1 MQLTQTRATFGLNAK
16 ATPTSS
22 NVIGTVQIGASNK
35 AVIFP
40 DADVAYSL
48 RAIFA
53 GSGDELALTL
63 QGAVTTG
70 STAFVAGAAQVETAI
85 VTAGSGIT
93 TDGNATV
100 TVTAA
105 GMTGSP
111 KAISVPLTA
120 AAHTSATLIAVAI
133 ATALNADTAYAAMFT
148 ATSSGANVITTR
160 KPTSTHT
167 VPGGTLNLYAAN
179 DGTLNIALAN
189 GTCAGITTAA
199 TSTNTTAGVISDGV
213 KIYDNATD
221 FEGNAIPAI
230 ITTVN
235 AVLLSSTGASAVNFA
250 GLTNDVFSVAA
261 GSTVMFAG
269 GTTSGFEDGGVFT
282 AAGVADLTIT
292 VVGTT
297 A

>member
-1 MQLTQTRATFGLNAK
+1 MTLTQTRATFGLNAK

-35 AVIFP
+35 TVIFP

-53 GSGDELALTL
+53 GSGDALVIDLTD
-63 QGAVTTG
+63 ADTTG

-221 FEGNAIPAI
+221 FEGNAIPEIDTINSILYQVATGTITIDGADLEYTRMAALSAI
-230 ITTVN
+230 LRVYPTTDAYYTIT
-235 AVLLSSTGASAVNFA
+235 SESA
-250 GLTNDVFSVAA
+250 T
-261 GSTVMFAG
+261 
-269 GTTSGFEDGGVFT
+269 
-282 AAGVADLTIT
+282 DLTIT

>member
-1 MQLTQTRATFGLNAK
+1 MNITTARATYGLNAK

-22 NVIGTVQIGASNK
+22 NVIGTVQIGANNET
-35 AVIFP
+35 VTFP
-40 DADVAYSL
+40 NADVAYSL

-53 GSGDELALTL
+53 GSGDALALTL

-70 STAFVAGAAQVETAI
+70 STAFVAGAAQVETAT

-93 TDGNATV
+93 TSGNATV

-111 KAISVPLTA
+111 KAISVPLTT
-120 AAHTSATLIAVAI
+120 AAHTSATLIAAAI
-133 ATALNADTAYAAMFT
+133 ATALNADSAFAAMFT

-160 KPTSTHT
+160 KPTSTFT
-167 VPGGTLNLYAAN
+167 VPDGTLNLYAAN
-179 DGTLNIALAN
+179 DATLNVALAN

-213 KIYDNATD
+213 KIYDAATD
-221 FEGNAIPAI
+221 FEGNAIPGI
-230 ITTVN
+230 ITTIN
-235 AVLLSSTGASAVNFA
+235 AVLLSSSGAAAVSFA
-250 GLTNDVFSVAA
+250 GLANDVFTVAA

-269 GTTSGFEDGGVFT
+269 ETDSGFEAGGIFT
-282 AAGVADLTIT
+282 AAGITDLTIT
-292 VVGTT
+292 VIGK